1 MIRTYSCKCGNTL
14 KSDYPELNEGIVCRC
29 GKVMKF
35 LKTETEPVAEVP
47 CSEGLDALTEVVRDI
62 RKSDCGA
69 WLKDCNGIHR
79 CSEGR
84 EKRQELMRLLD
95 KLYKAERQITY

>member
-1 MIRTYSCKCGNTL
+1 MTVVGTL
-14 KSDYPELNEGIVCRC
+14 GSETFMVQCPGCPAGHVWDGEQMGKEQQCDDC
-29 GKVMKF
+29 GK
-35 LKTETEPVAEVP
+35 TYIPVRPEDEAKEQ
-47 CSEGLDALTEVVRDI
+47 LLEVVKSI

-69 WLKDCNGIHR
+69 WLKDCNGIHL

-95 KLYKAERQITY
+95 KLYNAAKEY

>member
-1 MIRTYSCKCGNTL
+1 MKIEDKLRIARASLQAQK
-14 KSDYPELNEGIVCRC
+14 DENEGLRKYIEKLRTD
-29 GKVMKF
+29 
-35 LKTETEPVAEVP
+35 LKEKEAPSSVP
-47 CSEGLDALTEVVRDI
+47 FNGVLDALLEVVRGI

-69 WLKDCNGIHR
+69 WLKDCNGIHH

-95 KLYKAERQITY
+95 KLYKAASI

>member
-1 MIRTYSCKCGNTL
+1 MEK
-14 KSDYPELNEGIVCRC
+14 
-29 GKVMKF
+29 
-35 LKTETEPVAEVP
+35 TEPVAEVP
-47 CSEGLDALTEVVRDI
+47 CSVGLDALTEVVRSI

-69 WLKDCNGIHR
+69 WLKDCNGIYS

-95 KLYKAERQITY
+95 ELYKAASI

>member
-1 MIRTYSCKCGNTL
+1 MEDVK
-14 KSDYPELNEGIVCRC
+14 LNRLWIAYQTAQGDSNVSAKEAFKGVV
-29 GKVMKF
+29 KNF
-35 LKTETEPVAEVP
+35 LMTETEPVAEVP
-47 CSEGLDALTEVVRDI
+47 CSAGLDAMLEVVKGI

-79 CSEGR
+79 CSDGA

-95 KLYKAERQITY
+95 RLYKAASI

>member
-1 MIRTYSCKCGNTL
+1 MNDLRDQIVDILHENWFTNPNKCA
-14 KSDYPELNEGIVCRC
+14 YELADAIALLMQKKEC
-29 GKVMKF
+29 M
-35 LKTETEPVAEVP
+35 TEVP
-47 CSEGLDALTEVVRDI
+47 CSTGLDTVREVVGDI

-69 WLKDCNGIHR
+69 WLKDCNGIHH

-95 KLYKAERQITY
+95 KLYKAASI